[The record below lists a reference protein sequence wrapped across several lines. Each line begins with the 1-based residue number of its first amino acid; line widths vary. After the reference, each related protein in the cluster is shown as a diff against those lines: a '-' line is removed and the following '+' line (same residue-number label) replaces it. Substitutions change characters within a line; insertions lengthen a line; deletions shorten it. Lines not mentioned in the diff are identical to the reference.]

1 MASQC
6 KRQQCSIDRRG
17 FRQELDS
24 WRHKLIHCVGFE
36 SILEGLFG
44 PELVEDLQLFKDLQP
59 IAVSDWSFD
68 ENCLFCCFRRDK
80 VKEHLIGINSED
92 SLQDPL
98 KPVVVKDQTTI
109 SKLEQQ
115 AEEFLNAVLCNKDVP
130 SFTDPHIPV
139 VAREILQKMIRQF
152 ATEYTSKTS
161 SPQDSGSAPKP
172 SSDQSRQTPAVAS
185 GVSPG
190 SPGPAVAGPAHSHN
204 PVLSKLLMAD
214 QEAPLDLTIKKS
226 LPEPSEQDGVLDLSI
241 KKSRQSSN
249 SVPLSSPRLSP
260 KVYTIKG
267 ECQDVRISKAKE
279 IQSTSSIEQFMT
291 KLCRRHQRTIVDA
304 IAFLQTEVSSSTTWR
319 SSHSGIRGA
328 TCSISKSDK
337 VTPTME
343 STSESTHKIEVM
355 DMCCSNESNN
365 TIESVPENVVPLT
378 MSAACP
384 VVDHSPGSENNRL
397 PISIDNENNHHSDH
411 APLKMKILKS
421 SNVAAGQQLSCVL
434 TTPRTPDS
442 DLLEDKQNNLRSLKG
457 IDTTSA
463 RFSSSVKRQYQQSQQ
478 IHHPRHRGAAW
489 QAKGLPTKD
498 FSVPEAPTADLP
510 RTARKT
516 IRPSSNQQTK
526 HVPCRTIDPDVG
538 HCDIVYIN
546 KPITECFKAQT
557 HLLPR
562 RNARKSTRG
571 HLYSDEIWELKTVRT
586 LAGRASCLNQM
597 PEVITL
603 VTPKQ
608 ILSKPEG
615 LPLVDMPFVGA
626 CSEIIS
632 EGTPSQQ
639 TNVRILPRTGD
650 VIEMAVGE
658 AEALAVVETSQ
669 TDQVRSTLETP
680 LPFINS
686 VTENTV
692 KEYRTNTN
700 TNDQPPHSKQELSV
714 TKVCITEEKASF
726 QAVKEN
732 EPATEFSTEKVIS
745 ETNLEPDKSEKN
757 SQAKAESQ
765 ISYNNVQSSDLLPI
779 HTSKPSPM
787 NSVAIENTLVIE
799 KKLDDEGTSEP
810 QQKTL
815 PENTEETG
823 VPKSPLA
830 EVPVRTELTSPSSDV
845 ERVSVLSLEE
855 QGNEC
860 VSSKALDTIL
870 KKFRPWRRKKDRVL
884 HLPTSLQEDETAIV
898 GYVNGKPVS
907 ASDRSLRHRSNSSS
921 SSPMKSPT
929 QKTQNVQNQTLYY
942 STEAKNLVRNAID
955 TEIPTESDV
964 KTHESLLSSDS
975 PGNTSIGVSPK
986 SKHLQKH
993 KLAQLIKSTG
1003 TKRQLRSAFQKT
1015 EEILGLTPSSNVG
1028 SSILPPKPDAIPP
1041 PPPPPV
1047 SPSSFAGKAES
1058 TPPVTPEKSPL
1069 STLQMTPERMDI
1081 VKTQSIGNNP
1091 SVPERQK
1098 LRSSKVADKES
1109 INENQELALESTSP
1123 TQNNASKPEIQT
1135 NETRGTCLL
1144 RKEPMTKK
1152 GIVISSENQS
1162 NLNITCEADIP
1173 KRMPLRSESSKT
1185 EQTAQPSLESSPD
1198 NKKLSL
1204 RSQRL
1209 TPTNT
1214 NVLSPCRKNTEGES
1228 LPTAVR
1234 KKSTRN
1240 QMKEP
1245 SVSTASASPV
1255 TGQRHQPRKQTNNFL
1270 ETLTEEKNQPL
1281 LTNLNV
1287 KYDKMQKG
1295 WLQMDRDGQTTAK
1308 YKNKADR
1315 QAAIWKSKRRAR
1327 KSKSIEQQK
1336 LSSVQMLF
1344 MKDFSL
1350 SRICR
1355 WFLESTETKSLI
1367 IVKKV
1372 NTRLPSETQLCFHSS
1387 SSGSCTSQGVFP
1399 SLQAE
1404 RLKKHLKKFAV
1415 TSPVKSNPKSQKL
1428 IAKALEQETA
1438 VSVKG
1443 KDRREPHTPTL
1454 TSNQSEVNVDA
1465 LGHGESQKATGK
1477 PKNPASARILRKYT
1491 NIREKMQVQQTSVH
1505 LKGISKSLKDN
1516 NTLKKLS
1523 VEPVSESSVNPPAKA
1538 TKNTLNTT
1546 KSMKAKKMLR
1556 RKKFARKRV
1565 MRHRAAKAQHVSQV
1579 RSSQRLSS
1587 GFTLPKRKIEKKA
1600 SGVTESHATAVEL
1613 QINDAQERKENKDT
1627 TESQPRSTDT
1637 KPSNLLDQVMTRSQ
1651 RKMGA
1656 ASSKRPKITKKQA
1669 DHKAT
1674 RKMRDMSRK
1683 GAVKRNRSA
1692 MWSRTRSQELMAMPA
1707 KRSRVSR

>member
-44 PELVEDLQLFKDLQP
+44 PELVEDLQLFKDLEP

-80 VKEHLIGINSED
+80 VKEHLIGLNSED

-98 KPVVVKDQTTI
+98 KPLVVKDQTTI

-152 ATEYTSKTS
+152 ATEYTSKTN

-185 GVSPG
+185 GASPG

-214 QEAPLDLTIKKS
+214 QEAPLDLTIKKTP
-226 LPEPSEQDGVLDLSI
+226 PEPSEQDGVLDLSI
-241 KKSRQSSN
+241 KKSRHSSN

-267 ECQDVRISKAKE
+267 ECQDVRISKSKE
-279 IQSTSSIEQFMT
+279 LQSTSTIEQFMT

-304 IAFLQTEVSSSTTWR
+304 IAFLQTEVASSTTWR
-319 SSHSGIRGA
+319 SSHSGIQGA

-337 VTPTME
+337 VAPTME
-343 STSESTHKIEVM
+343 CPSESTQKIEVL

-365 TIESVPENVVPLT
+365 IIESVPENVVPLT
-378 MSAACP
+378 MSAAF
-384 VVDHSPGSENNRL
+384 PGSENNRL
-397 PISIDNENNHHSDH
+397 PISIDSENNHHGDH

-421 SNVAAGQQLSCVL
+421 SKVAAGQQLSCVL
-434 TTPRTPDS
+434 TPDS
-442 DLLEDKQNNLRSLKG
+442 GLSEDKQNNLHSLKG
-457 IDTTSA
+457 IDTPSA
-463 RFSSSVKRQYQQSQQ
+463 RLSSSVKRQYQQSP
-478 IHHPRHRGAAW
+478 IHHPRQRGAAW

-498 FSVPEAPTADLP
+498 FSVPEALTADLP

-546 KPITECFKAQT
+546 KPITECFKART
-557 HLLPR
+557 HLIPR

-586 LAGRASCLNQM
+586 LAGRATCLNQM
-597 PEVITL
+597 PDVITL

-626 CSEIIS
+626 CSETIN

-639 TNVRILPRTGD
+639 ADVRILPQTGD
-650 VIEMAVGE
+650 VIKMAVGE

-669 TDQVRSTLETP
+669 TDQVRSKLENP
-680 LPFINS
+680 LPFMNS

-700 TNDQPPHSKQELSV
+700 TNVQPPHSKQDELSV

-726 QAVKEN
+726 DAVKEN
-732 EPATEFSTEKVIS
+732 EPAKEFSTEKVIS
-745 ETNLEPDKSEKN
+745 TTNLEPDKSEKN
-757 SQAKAESQ
+757 SKAKAESQ
-765 ISYNNVQSSDLLPI
+765 ISYNNIQSSDLPL
-779 HTSKPSPM
+779 HTSKPSPI
-787 NSVAIENTLVIE
+787 IEKTLAIE
-799 KKLDDEGTSEP
+799 KKLDDEGTSEQ

-823 VPKSPLA
+823 VPKSRLA
-830 EVPVRTELTSPSSDV
+830 EVPLRTELTTPASALES
-845 ERVSVLSLEE
+845 VSVLTLEE
-855 QGNEC
+855 QGNKC

-870 KKFRPWRRKKDRVL
+870 KKFRPWGRKKDRAL

-921 SSPMKSPT
+921 SSPMKSQT
-929 QKTQNVQNQTLYY
+929 QRTQNVQKQTLDY
-942 STEAKNLVRNAID
+942 STEAKNLVRNATD
-955 TEIPTESDV
+955 TEIPTESVV
-964 KTHESLLSSDS
+964 KTHEYLLSSDL
-975 PGNTSIGVSPK
+975 PANTLIGGSPK
-986 SKHLQKH
+986 SKHIQKH
-993 KLAQLIKSTG
+993 KLGQLVKLTG
-1003 TKRQLRSAFQKT
+1003 PKRQLRSAFQKT
-1015 EEILGLTPSSNVG
+1015 DEILGLTPSNVG
-1028 SSILPPKPDAIPP
+1028 SSILPLKPGAIPP
-1041 PPPPPV
+1041 HPPV
-1047 SPSSFAGKAES
+1047 SPSSFPGKAES
-1058 TPPVTPEKSPL
+1058 APPVTPEKSPL
-1069 STLQMTPERMDI
+1069 STVQMTPVGMNI
-1081 VKTQSIGNNP
+1081 VQTQSIGNNP

-1109 INENQELALESTSP
+1109 INENQELALESMSP
-1123 TQNNASKPEIQT
+1123 TQNHAPKTEIQT
-1135 NETRGTCLL
+1135 NETRGTCVL
-1144 RKEPMTKK
+1144 RKEPMTKR
-1152 GIVISSENQS
+1152 GIVISSDNRP
-1162 NLNITCEADIP
+1162 NLNITCEVDIP

-1185 EQTAQPSLESSPD
+1185 EQTSQPSLESPPD

-1209 TPTNT
+1209 TSTNT
-1214 NVLSPCRKNTEGES
+1214 NVLSPYRKNTEVES
-1228 LPTAVR
+1228 LPTAAR

-1240 QMKEP
+1240 QMKVP
-1245 SVSTASASPV
+1245 SVSTVSTSPV
-1255 TGQRHQPRKQTNNFL
+1255 MGQRHQPRKQTNNFL
-1270 ETLTEEKNQPL
+1270 ETLTGEKNQPL

-1327 KSKSIEQQK
+1327 KSKSIEHQK
-1336 LSSVQMLF
+1336 LSPVQMLF

-1438 VSVKG
+1438 SVKG
-1443 KDRREPHTPTL
+1443 RDRREPHTPTL
-1454 TSNQSEVNVDA
+1454 TSNQSEVQVDA
-1465 LGHGESQKATGK
+1465 LGHSESQKATGK

-1516 NTLKKLS
+1516 RLKKLS

-1538 TKNTLNTT
+1538 TKNTLSTT

-1565 MRHRAAKAQHVSQV
+1565 MRHRAAKAQHVSEV

-1587 GFTLPKRKIEKKA
+1587 VFALPKKKVEKKA
-1600 SGVTESHATAVEL
+1600 SVVGESHTTAVEL
-1613 QINDAQERKENKDT
+1613 QINDSQERTENKDT
-1627 TESQPRSTDT
+1627 TEGEPQTTDT

-1656 ASSKRPKITKKQA
+1656 ASKSPKRAKKQA
-1669 DHKAT
+1669 DHKAA